1 MESDERRIMGIA
13 DAFGREDRF
22 EIKTESFIRM
32 AQEAAAA
39 EANLRAVVN
48 MVNCNVPHRYIRE
61 MLTGNSEDPDVAE
74 NVDDVELVEAQADGL
89 KWEE

>member
-1 MESDERRIMGIA
+1 MGIA

>member
-1 MESDERRIMGIA
+1 MGIA

-74 NVDDVELVEAQADGL
+74 NVDDVEPVEAQADGL

>member
-39 EANLRAVVN
+39 G
-48 MVNCNVPHRYIRE
+48 
-61 MLTGNSEDPDVAE
+61 TGHIKR
-74 NVDDVELVEAQADGL
+74 GG
-89 KWEE
+89 EE

>member
-1 MESDERRIMGIA
+1 MGIA

-32 AQEAAAA
+32 VQEAAKA

-61 MLTGNSEDPDVAE
+61 MLTGNSEDPDVTE
-74 NVDDVELVEAQADGL
+74 NVDDAEPVEAQADGL

>member
-1 MESDERRIMGIA
+1 MGIA
-13 DAFGREDRF
+13 DVFGREDRF

-32 AQEAAAA
+32 AQDAAAA

-61 MLTGNSEDPDVAE
+61 MLTGTKEEIELIVDEEAVARMAKDFGEKEDI
-74 NVDDVELVEAQADGL
+74 VDDVISE
-89 KWEE
+89 

>member
-1 MESDERRIMGIA
+1 MGIA

-39 EANLRAVVN
+39 EANLRAVTN
-48 MVNCNVPHRYIRE
+48 MVNCGVPHAYIRE
-61 MLTGNSEDPDVAE
+61 MLTGRKEEIELIVAE
-74 NVDDVELVEAQADGL
+74 EAITRASKEFGEKEDMVDDDISE
-89 KWEE
+89 